1 MTPSLQNAPTQENE
15 EHAIGRLLV
24 DAQDLRPEQRERAE
38 WKAQEEQRPLTDVL
52 RSEGLVTSEILQR
65 AIAEH
70 YRLPSGEQM
79 ILGSEQA
86 YPFLQKT
93 LTPALCALL
102 GEKQGKATAK
112 NFLGTLC
119 RFQRRIAERQMALE
133 AKIAAGEQYRL
144 LLDEERL
151 SAQRV
156 FSRRNRTKRA
166 LQQTLHLQGAA
177 SGRLFRVPCAEWRK
191 KWHAFREQRRAAALA
206 RRSALEEARQKRDE
220 ERATREAERTK
231 AAEEERAKNE
241 AQRRAK
247 EEERKRRTEEER
259 QKTEGER
266 RQREA
271 QEKARREQKER
282 EKAEIA
288 RQKEEE
294 RVKRETEKAA
304 RAEEARRLCEER
316 RALRA
321 ARVASW
327 KQSLGNMFGGRKS
340 APGGAAPREPV
351 LSSPKDDARLLE
363 EARKE
368 AMKQIFVEQEKER
381 LRPTHPESGHAQK
394 EQLAAIEQARAAL
407 AAEEARIAE
416 ERRALEQARSQGR
429 ATSQP
434 IADIDAEVENRLAGE
449 RAALAAER
457 ERMQRE
463 ALEQAKALMR
473 EETKR
478 GSGAAPAASA
488 QTLTKQLEAERMKF
502 ELEKERIRA
511 EAKAEMQVKLEEERA
526 ALLAKGA
533 GKADARGDAALSQEL
548 IRWKTQVEKLERER
562 TEIERQRALQ
572 EEQASARK
580 EEQRVEEER
589 LEMERARLERQRQE
603 MEAEHAHKAR
613 MAEGK
618 EQIEEERKHL
628 EEEKKRLD
636 AEAALA
642 EKRRATERTRKEAA
656 PKAPASKKP
665 AGEEAKTDAK
675 TQVAESTVDV
685 ANILLTQNYVS
696 EEELKSAEALSKE
709 RNVSLE
715 QVLKEEGLVTKDILQ
730 NAIAEFYKMPFLDLR
745 SQPPDPAVIQLLPE
759 SFSVAFSAIAVE
771 RKEDGTLVIATS
783 SPERGNLAEEV
794 KKVLPSA
801 PAIHLSYAAKE
812 SIEAALAFYEKPLDT
827 RFRKIME
834 SNRKV
839 APEII
844 EEIFGD
850 AIRLGA
856 SDIHFEPQEKIVI
869 VRFRVDGVMHEAG
882 RIPREYFEGIVNR
895 IKIAGNMRIDE
906 HFTAQDGAIR
916 WKGEGRSMDVRVS
929 IVPIVDGEKIVMRL
943 LSEYVRTLTLGDL
956 GFTAAQREILIK
968 AAHKPFGM
976 LLTTG
981 PTGSGKSTTLYG
993 LMKIRNTPDVNIS
1006 TIEDPVEYKIPGINH
1021 IQVNAKSDLTFERGL
1036 RALVR
1041 QDPDIILVGEIRD
1054 NITAQISVNAALTG
1068 HLLFSTLHANDAATA
1083 VPRLLE
1089 MGIEP
1094 YLLAS
1099 TLELIIAQRLMRR
1112 ICLNCRF
1119 SYNLT
1124 RTEACQLFLHAD
1136 HYFPPS
1142 ERRVTLYRGKGCA
1155 ACGNTGYRGRV
1166 GIYELLTVTPELEA
1180 FIVQRKTTAEIND
1193 VARRQGMLT
1202 LFEDGLLKVK
1212 SGMST
1217 IEELMRVAAP
1227 PEVIFA
1233 SSTPVHAPPIPEET
1247 AT

>member
-1 MTPSLQNAPTQENE
+1 MPSSSPDTLAMTTSE
-15 EHAIGRLLV
+15 EKAIGSLLV
-24 DAQDLRPEQRERAE
+24 DLQDLRPEQFEHAERRAE
-38 WKAQEEQRPLTDVL
+38 EEQRPLTDVL
-52 RSEGLVTSEILQR
+52 RSEELVTSEMLQR

-70 YRLPSGEQM
+70 YRLPSEKQM
-79 ILGSEQA
+79 MLGTDQA
-86 YPFLQKT
+86 LPFLQKI

-102 GEKQGKATAK
+102 GKKPGREKAVNFFRKLRDWKGK
-112 NFLGTLC
+112 LL
-119 RFQRRIAERQMALE
+119 ERQAALE
-133 AKIAAGEQYRL
+133 TQIAAGEQYRRL
-144 LLDEERL
+144 LEEERRSSQNIFAGRKRTKCAVQQAL
-151 SAQRV
+151 DLKGRNAPSPWALQVIAWRMQWERWRKAQREAALK
-156 FSRRNRTKRA
+156 RR
-166 LQQTLHLQGAA
+166 
-177 SGRLFRVPCAEWRK
+177 AEAEERRK
-191 KWHAFREQRRAAALA
+191 KQ
-206 RRSALEEARQKRDE
+206 
-220 ERATREAERTK
+220 EAERV
-231 AAEEERAKNE
+231 AREEEKRKIREAKRMQME
-241 AQRRAK
+241 EEKRAK
-247 EEERKRRTEEER
+247 EEERKRQEEEDR
-259 QKTEGER
+259 EKKEAER
-266 RQREA
+266 RQRET
-271 QEKARREQKER
+271 EGKARKEEAER
-282 EKAEIA
+282 KKAEA
-288 RQKEEE
+288 QRLREEE
-294 RVKRETEKAA
+294 RLRRETERAA
-304 RAEEARRLCEER
+304 RAEQARIQAEEQK
-316 RALRA
+316 ALRA
-321 ARVASW
+321 ARSAAWKASL
-327 KQSLGNMFGGRKS
+327 KNMFGG
-340 APGGAAPREPV
+340 AAR
-351 LSSPKDDARLLE
+351 DDTALLE

-368 AMKQIFVEQEKER
+368 AMKQIFVEQEKDR
-381 LRPTHPESGHAQK
+381 LRKTSVANDTTQK
-394 EQLAAIEQARAAL
+394 EQLAAIAQARASL
-407 AAEEARIAE
+407 AAEETRIAA
-416 ERRALEQARSQGR
+416 ERRALEEKRTQMEHVTQA
-429 ATSQP
+429 AP
-434 IADIDAEVENRLAGE
+434 ITAAQQKKADVSALTAEVERRLASE
-449 RAALAAER
+449 RAAMQAEK
-457 ERMQRE
+457 ERMREE
-463 ALEQAKALMR
+463 ALEQAKALVR
-473 EETKR
+473 EQTKQ
-478 GSGAAPAASA
+478 SAPSSAPAT
-488 QTLTKQLEAERMKF
+488 QDTLKQLQAERMKF

-526 ALLAKGA
+526 TLLAKA
-533 GKADARGDAALSQEL
+533 GTKGNAGGNPALTQEL
-548 IRWKTQVEKLERER
+548 AKWKAQVEKLERER
-562 TEIERQRALQ
+562 QEIDRQKSLQ
-572 EEQASARK
+572 EEQAAARK

-589 LEMERARLERQRQE
+589 LELARAALERERQE
-603 MEAEHAHKAR
+603 MGASRAHKAR

-618 EQIEEERKHL
+618 EQLEEERRHL

-636 AEAALA
+636 AEAALEA
-642 EKRRATERTRKEAA
+642 KQRAAERTKKDAASPSAAKKFSSEEKNAAAA
-656 PKAPASKKP
+656 P
-665 AGEEAKTDAK
+665 
-675 TQVAESTVDV
+675 QVAESTVDV
-685 ANILLTQNYVS
+685 AKILLTQNYVS
-696 EEELKSAEALSKE
+696 EEEVKTAEKTAKE
-709 RNVSLE
+709 HNVSLE
-715 QVLKEEGLVTKDILQ
+715 QVFKEEGLVTKDILQ

-745 SQPPDPAVIQLLPE
+745 SQPPDPAVIQMLPE

-771 RKEDGTLVIATS
+771 RKEDGTIVIATS
-783 SPERGNLAEEV
+783 SPERSSLEDEV
-794 KKVLPSA
+794 KKVLPTA
-801 PAIHLSYAAKE
+801 HAIHLAYATKD

-827 RFRKIME
+827 RFRKIIE

-844 EEIFGD
+844 EEIVGD
-850 AIRLGA
+850 AIRLAA
-856 SDIHFEPQEKIVI
+856 SDIHFEPQEKIII

-956 GFTAAQREILIK
+956 GFTAAQREVLIK

-1021 IQVNAKSDLTFERGL
+1021 IQVNVKTDLTFERGL

-1112 ICLNCRF
+1112 ICLNCRY

-1124 RTEACQLFLHAD
+1124 RTEACQLFLNAD
-1136 HYFPPS
+1136 HYFPAS
-1142 ERRVTLYRGKGCA
+1142 EKRVTLYRGKGCG

-1166 GIYELLTVTPELEA
+1166 GIYELLNMTPELEA

-1193 VARRQGMLT
+1193 VARQQGMLT

-1217 IEELMRVAAP
+1217 IEELLRVAAP

-1233 SSTPVHAPPIPEET
+1233 TTPLHASPIPEES
-1247 AT
+1247 AK